1 MKIMKIAMVCILCTT
16 ITFVSSSV
24 FAIGIKPSLVIGVL
38 TTLVIRYFLRNLIC
52 RIELFFYE
60 IWEKWDRIRHP
71 VEHYK
76 RGVMM
81 EAIAQMSSDIDG
93 DDYE

>member
-60 IWEKWDRIRHP
+60 IWGPFSNFSGKGLFVGGLERR
-71 VEHYK
+71 ELLAA
-76 RGVMM
+76 G
-81 EAIAQMSSDIDG
+81 
-93 DDYE
+93 